1 MPLAGG
7 LMLTLLVLVA
17 TSCGSDE
24 GPDTD
29 EATATVVT
37 DDVATATADSSNEPT
52 AATAA
57 GAEGGADRRA
67 AQGTM
72 DLGGQVHELDEPSCS
87 LPEQQDGPLRITAD
101 TTDGR
106 GSLLVVGVG
115 GLSSATIEYD
125 GISYRSPGIQPTVDG
140 SAVGYTGRAS
150 PGPLPSDTVDFGFSV
165 VCP

>member
-57 GAEGGADRRA
+57 GTEGGADRA